1 MSGCDPVRTIT
12 HNVTVAV
19 VDEKGLPAP
28 DVNVSM
34 KESWESWQ
42 SWGRG
47 VEEADKAYYRQQWAS
62 DFVPWLKG
70 VTNAQ
75 GNAVIK
81 ITITALDRTRGN
93 EPPAKR
99 DTVSNRE
106 YIIKLQRQNVQDEL
120 RLVME
125 PGASVKGKSYTVT
138 VIDIQKPRYVP
149 TREVTAFQFQESLM
163 VAKLVDFGNTYDD
176 SIRVTN
182 HSRQRHDRILLS
194 IQKVSAPNAVRHRG
208 YHPHRQYTKT
218 NISHH
223 TPLERLLC

>member
-1 MSGCDPVRTIT
+1 MSQPHGNLHANSKLRVLLHSAKLRSIILATGIVSMSGCDPVRTIT
-12 HNVTVAV
+12 HDVTVAV

-42 SWGRG
+42 SWGGG

-75 GNAVIK
+75 GNAVIT
-81 ITITALDRTRGN
+81 IRITALDRTRGN

-106 YIIKLQRQNVQDEL
+106 YIIKLQRQNVQEEL
-120 RLVME
+120 RLVMK

-149 TREVTAFQFQESLM
+149 GANSNSIPIPGIVPRSLG
-163 VAKLVDFGNTYDD
+163 KGDNE
-176 SIRVTN
+176 
-182 HSRQRHDRILLS
+182 HD
-194 IQKVSAPNAVRHRG
+194 VS
-208 YHPHRQYTKT
+208 
-218 NISHH
+218 
-223 TPLERLLC
+223 